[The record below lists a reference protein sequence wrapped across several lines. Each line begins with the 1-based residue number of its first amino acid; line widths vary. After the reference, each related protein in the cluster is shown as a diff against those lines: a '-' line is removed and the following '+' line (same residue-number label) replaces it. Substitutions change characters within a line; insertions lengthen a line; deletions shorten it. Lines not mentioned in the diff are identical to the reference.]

1 MVHYVGRVA
10 ADGQLF
16 DSTLGDELYR
26 DGGKGKLRPVLI
38 TLGGGPVPGICTGLQ
53 QGIEGMRVGGR
64 RTFSV
69 PPALGFGAATALG
82 PYGIVPG
89 GSEVRYEVQLLR
101 LSRRGPD
108 ALMAGISQCGAG
120 FANER
125 TSGCA
130 DIEPAEFL

>member
-1 MVHYVGRVA
+1 MSCGGPWWELSTVCHVFCQPQGA
-10 ADGQLF
+10 APCGW
-16 DSTLGDELYR
+16 
-26 DGGKGKLRPVLI
+26 VLI
-38 TLGGGPVPGICTGLQ
+38 AQAIAGCSPCWA
-53 QGIEGMRVGGR
+53 QGSGR
-64 RTFSV
+64 AGTQLLATFA
-69 PPALGFGAATALG
+69 PRAPA
-82 PYGIVPG
+82 GIVPG

>member
-1 MVHYVGRVA
+1 MLPMAMTCTCRLLTRTPLVPAPR
-10 ADGQLF
+10 
-16 DSTLGDELYR
+16 
-26 DGGKGKLRPVLI
+26 
-38 TLGGGPVPGICTGLQ
+38 GPAGV
-53 QGIEGMRVGGR
+53 
-64 RTFSV
+64 
-69 PPALGFGAATALG
+69 
-82 PYGIVPG
+82 VPG

-108 ALMAGISQCGAG
+108 ALMAGVSQCGAG